1 MVNKRG
7 HKQSLVHGLRTR
19 YEGIWNEPVS
29 QVEDRWLTHG
39 FPGVRISRISV
50 LPIPSS
56 ISGPLEPR
64 VQDFPIDLG
73 AGRRMGIWF
82 RKAVGCSHL
91 VHVLSRYLTP
101 TPFIIPTQPRA
112 SSSNLYME
120 PPKPDIIPPPGL
132 RGGLGVYSS
141 GIGLLGLGRE

>member
-1 MVNKRG
+1 MVSGPDTKVYG
-7 HKQSLVHGLRTR
+7 MSQSVRWRTGGSVLVVIAR
-19 YEGIWNEPVS
+19 
-29 QVEDRWLTHG
+29 LTHG